1 MDECLEC
8 GILSQGPAPVRL
20 EHKVTE
26 QFRNWGGQTEKETEF
41 ITLHREPLIPHHNI
55 VLVFRVFAQ
64 PDVSHRI
71 SRAHPLVIG
80 F

>member
-1 MDECLEC
+1 MDECVEC
-8 GILSQGPAPVRL
+8 AIQSQGPAPVRF

-26 QFRNWGGQTEKETEF
+26 QFRDWGGYRAKETEF
-41 ITLHREPLIPHHNI
+41 ITPHRELLIPRHNI